1 MGCVVL
7 LLAGILR
14 TIRPEPVLVVL
25 GLTAGYAILIALAAG
40 IGNVGAAIGS
50 LRLPRRVKHVH
61 EPIFT
66 EPAGIVIKIA
76 LFGNTLGSELVSAMI
91 EQTVRFI

>member
-7 LLAGILR
+7 LLAGILS

-25 GLTAGYAILIALAAG
+25 DLTAGYAIPTALAAG
-40 IGNVGAAIGS
+40 IGNVGAALVAFASPG
-50 LRLPRRVKHVH
+50 RVKHVH

-76 LFGNTLGSELVSAMI
+76 LFGKTCFCDDRTDRSIYLTRG
-91 EQTVRFI
+91 